1 MDSHSVYLRYPE
13 ANNKYT
19 EAVLSMMVSSLPDPA
34 EYEWEFETRGTVG
47 IWYMRGWKGFADE
60 DLEAA
65 SNHYRERGKQ
75 DDIEATLAVFGEE
88 TNLPKETQEY
98 MGEEWSKN
106 GEYTGV
112 DKAGFVSEGI
122 VAMAVAS
129 QMDIPGAEVDSFDE
143 LDAAVDWAQS

>member
-1 MDSHSVYLRYPE
+1 MTPSV
-13 ANNKYT
+13 
-19 EAVLSMMVSSLPDPA
+19 PDPDD
-34 EYEWEFETRGTVG
+34 YEWDFEKRGTVG
-47 IWYMRGWKGFADE
+47 IWYMKGWKGFPDE

-65 SNHYRERGKQ
+65 SDHYRERGSE

-112 DKAGFVSEGI
+112 DKAGFVSDGI

-129 QMDIPGAEVDSFDE
+129 QMKISGAEVDSFDE
-143 LDAAVDWAQS
+143 LETAVEWARS

>member
-1 MDSHSVYLRYPE
+1 M
-13 ANNKYT
+13 
-19 EAVLSMMVSSLPDPA
+19 SSTLPDPNN
-34 EYEWEFETRGTVG
+34 YEWDFEKRGSVG
-47 IWYMRGWKGFADE
+47 IWYMQGWKGFADE

-65 SNHYRERGKQ
+65 SNHYRERGKEN
-75 DDIEATLAVFGEE
+75 DINATLAVFGDE

-112 DKAGFVSEGI
+112 DKAGFVSDGI

-129 QMDIPGAEVDSFDE
+129 QMSIDGADVDSFDE
-143 LDAAVDWAQS
+143 LEPAVEWAQN

>member
-1 MDSHSVYLRYPE
+1 MD
-13 ANNKYT
+13 T
-19 EAVLSMMVSSLPDPA
+19 SLPDPD
-34 EYEWEFETRGTVG
+34 EYEWDFEKRGTVG

-65 SNHYRERGKQ
+65 SDHYRERGNQ
-75 DDIEATLAVFGEE
+75 ADIEATIAVFGDE

-112 DKAGFVSEGI
+112 DKVGFVSEGL
-122 VAMAVAS
+122 VAMAVSS
-129 QMDIPGAEVDSFDE
+129 QMDILGAEVDSFDDLE
-143 LDAAVDWAQS
+143 TAVEWAQN